1 MSANRVVDTRRD
13 RNSIFEGEA
22 PLLFRRWGS
31 QTYYFKIFMKENT
44 VRIASL

>member
-1 MSANRVVDTRRD
+1 MAASRVVDTRRD

-22 PLLFRRWGS
+22 SLLFRRWGS

-44 VRIASL
+44 VRVARL